1 MTDSK
6 TDEQGALFVT
16 SDSEDPRFN
25 EPYID
30 VREWREVLADAPV
43 FPGAITTQRGVAAPV
58 KARHLYVH
66 GGFTGTDAKFSFCFP
81 PEEEYQ
87 GRFFQ
92 ATHQLLAGE
101 EATARNVAFAIASGG
116 YSVQTNMGGSENPRG
131 PEESAGGRSDT
142 TIRGYRVNA
151 AAAKFSCEV
160 AAEIYGPHRTHG
172 YLYGGSGG
180 AYQTVTSAEMT
191 IGVWDGFVPYVMGSP
206 QSIPNC
212 FTVRVNALR
221 VLKDKWPSIIDAI
234 EPGGSG
240 DPYLGLTD
248 EERAAL
254 EEATRTGFPP
264 GAWFN
269 YVPQGGGPLVLV
281 ASYVPAL
288 DPTYL
293 DDFWSKPGYLGTDA
307 ASSVH
312 AARIQHEA
320 TVLEVIPG
328 SRKQLKLSSVPTG
341 DLTAADVIITSG
353 TAAGKTA
360 SLGRVASDGKGQI
373 GLVFEPVGD
382 TIDITGNPAVVDSIQ
397 AGDKVRIDNSRFL
410 ALQTYHRHQ
419 FPPANPDFDYPDVYD
434 YFRNAGG
441 SPRYPQRGV
450 DIGAAG
456 TLGATGQIPTGRF
469 HGKMIVVECLHDG
482 DALPWQ
488 ADWYRKKIAAAEGPR
503 IDEKYRLWYVDN
515 ANHTDPTTETQQTH
529 AVAYSGT
536 VQYALRELSAWVEQD
551 IAPPPTSEYQV
562 HDGQVHVPASASERK
577 GIQPVVHLKV
587 DDGERAEVAVGE
599 AVTFAAQIEVPPAPG
614 IVVSAKW
621 DFKGAGTFPDAV
633 ELGNPTSETLHV
645 TTTHAYSE
653 PGTYFPALPRR
664 LPTRGQ
670 SQHPIRPIAEPQPGP
685 GGGQR
690 IGGGTA
696 GSGTAVSYGLWV
708 APRAMVEHAPGEAD
722 PSGDPVV
729 YHQQPD
735 DLPESEG

>member
-1 MTDSK
+1 MTETK
-6 TDEQGALFVT
+6 TDERGALFVT
-16 SDSEDPRFN
+16 AESVDPRFN
-25 EPYID
+25 QPYVDI
-30 VREWREVLADAPV
+30 REWRDEPKDVPV
-43 FPGAITTQRGVAAPV
+43 FPGGITTQDGGAAPF

-101 EATARNVAFAIASGG
+101 EATARNVAFALASGG
-116 YSVQTNMGGSENPRG
+116 YSVQTNMGGSENPRAAEG
-131 PEESAGGRSDT
+131 SAKGQADT

-151 AAAKFSCEV
+151 EAAKFSRVV
-160 AAEIYGPHRTHG
+160 AAEIYGPHRTYG

-191 IGVWDGFVPYVMGSP
+191 TGVWDGFVPYVMGSP

-240 DPYLGLTD
+240 DPYAGLDD

-281 ASYVPAL
+281 ASYVPVL

-293 DDFWSKPGYLGTDA
+293 DDFWSKPGYLGTDPN
-307 ASSVH
+307 SSVR
-312 AARIQHEA
+312 AARVQHEA
-320 TVLEVIPG
+320 TVVDVISG
-328 SRKQLKLSSVPTG
+328 HRTQFRLSSVPAG
-341 DLTAADVIITSG
+341 DLTGADVIVTTG
-353 TAAGKTA
+353 AAAGQIA
-360 SLGRVASDGKGQI
+360 SLGRIDSDGKGHI
-373 GLVFEPVGD
+373 GLVIETIGD
-382 TIDITGNPAVVDSIQ
+382 TIDITADPAVVGSIQ
-397 AGDKVRIDNSRFL
+397 VGDDVRIDNSRFL

-434 YFRNAGG
+434 YFRNPDGL
-441 SPRYPQRGV
+441 PKFPQRGV

-469 HGKMIVVECLHDG
+469 NGKMIVVECLHDG

-488 ADWYRKKIAAAEGPR
+488 ADWYRKKVEDVEGPNV
-503 IDEKYRLWYVDN
+503 DANYRLWYVDN
-515 ANHTDPTTETQQTH
+515 ANHTDPTTEALETH

-551 IAPPPTSEYQV
+551 IDPPLTSEYSVQ
-562 HDGQVHVPASASERK
+562 DGQVRVPASAADRK
-577 GIQPVVHLKV
+577 GIQPVVHLSV
-587 DDGERAEVAVGE
+587 NGGVRAEVAVGE
-599 AVTFAAQIEVPPAPG
+599 TVAFTAEIAVPPAPG
-614 IVVSAKW
+614 SVVSAKW
-621 DFKGAGTFPDAV
+621 DFEGTGRYADSAD
-633 ELGNPTSETLHV
+633 LGDSTSETFHLTATHV
-645 TTTHAYSE
+645 YTK
-653 PGTYFPALPRR
+653 PGTYFPALRVA
-664 LPTRGQ
+664 
-670 SQHPIRPIAEPQPGP
+670 SQRERNPATPFARSMNLD
-685 GGGQR
+685 R
-690 IGGGTA
+690 VRVV
-696 GSGTAVSYGLWV
+696 VSNG
-708 APRAMVEHAPGEAD
+708 
-722 PSGDPVV
+722 
-729 YHQQPD
+729 
-735 DLPESEG
+735 